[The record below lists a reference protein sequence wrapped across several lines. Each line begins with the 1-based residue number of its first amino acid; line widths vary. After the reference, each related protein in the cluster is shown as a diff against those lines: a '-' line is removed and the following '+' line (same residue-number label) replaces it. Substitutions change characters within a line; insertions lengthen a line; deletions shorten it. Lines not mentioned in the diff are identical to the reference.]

1 MILKAKVDSFRRLHQ
16 KRLET
21 LKGKLGIQASQQQFE
36 AIVKAKSGDREF
48 RAAKDH
54 KEQVE
59 KTENINK
66 LNKDIEDKIAVMKEE
81 IEDDERKR
89 RQIQEKFS
97 QEYYL
102 VCRKIDNLK
111 EDLKIA
117 STNLNFTTTDQLRL
131 KTEELQ
137 RIL

>member
-1 MILKAKVDSFRRLHQ
+1 M
-16 KRLET
+16 
-21 LKGKLGIQASQQQFE
+21 
-36 AIVKAKSGDREF
+36 
-48 RAAKDH
+48 
-54 KEQVE
+54 
-59 KTENINK
+59 
-66 LNKDIEDKIAVMKEE
+66 NKDIEDKIAVMKEE